1 MKFNK
6 YFSFVTIII
15 IIIVLNLFYNK
26 GLFKEYY
33 VLVPDNIK
41 SLIKKTFLYLP
52 AQQKKIQELNGI
64 VLDWE
69 KQNEISES
77 KLKNITNKIFIL
89 QKEKNLI
96 NEELFPQTQFRSRV
110 SKIKLKILN
119 QKIKL

>member
-1 MKFNK
+1 MKFKK

-41 SLIKKTFLYLP
+41 SLIKKNFLYLP

-64 VLDWE
+64 VLDLE

-77 KLKNITNKIFIL
+77 KLKNITNKMVLL
-89 QKEKNLI
+89 QKK
-96 NEELFPQTQFRSRV
+96 
-110 SKIKLKILN
+110 KI
-119 QKIKL
+119 